1 MDMHKQTGMTVM
13 NGMHDCEVSLRL
25 LICFMMLTYCHKV
38 SLQRALLLKQH
49 LLLCEATTQ
58 GT

>member
-13 NGMHDCEVSLRL
+13 NGMHDCEVSLCL
-25 LICFMMLTYCHKV
+25 LIYFMILTYCHKV

-49 LLLCEATTQ
+49 LLLCEATPQ